1 GEDSIWVA
9 NDVNGTV
16 TRIDPTTGSQRIIE
30 LPPGAAPSG
39 IAVGQGSVWVADKL
53 GSRVLRIDATT
64 NQIVGTGTPVLGGH
78 PNEVA
83 FGAGFVWVTNT
94 DNDSV
99 TRIDAQTSEGVTIE
113 HVGNAPTGSAAGA
126 EGGWVANSLDGTDA
140 EVEPHGTPD
149 LGRTNK
155 PGV

>member
-1 GEDSIWVA
+1 M
-9 NDVNGTV
+9 
-16 TRIDPTTGSQRIIE
+16 
-30 LPPGAAPSG
+30 
-39 IAVGQGSVWVADKL
+39 WVADKL

-113 HVGNAPTGSAAGA
+113 HVGNAPTGIAAGA
-126 EGGWVANSLDGTDA
+126 EGVWVANSLDGTVAQID
-140 EVEPHGTPD
+140 PKGTPHVV
-149 LGRTNK
+149 RTIK
-155 PGV
+155 IGFSPDGVAVGDGAVWVTVDAAP